1 MDECEGRARN
11 IDHAQCAEAINVDQ
25 SKSKNP
31 ANDESMKVNT

>member
-1 MDECEGRARN
+1 MDECEGRAPN

-31 ANDESMKVNT
+31 ANDEPKKVNT